1 MGIEKHKRNFMKHLK
16 FLFLVLIGLTLST
29 TVSSCKD
36 DDKEASDVL
45 SGTTWKINSASEDE
59 DFVGSTVTFKR
70 DGNVTFSIPDAW
82 SYAKWT
88 YSNDKLKIVLGEGMP
103 DDYMEGSFIIIG
115 ENATYNYSWYDVDG
129 DWGGEDH
136 YVMTLTKQ

>member
-1 MGIEKHKRNFMKHLK
+1 MRSIVNFMKKLN
-16 FLFLVLIGLTLST
+16 FIALAIIGLYACLNF
-29 TVSSCKD
+29 SSCKKD
-36 DDKEASDVL
+36 DDKEPSDVL
-45 SGTTWKINSASEDE
+45 SGTTWKINSATEDE
-59 DFVGSTVTFKR
+59 DFVGATVTFKS

-103 DDYMEGSFIIIG
+103 DDYMEGSFIING
-115 ENATYNYSWYDVDG
+115 KNATYNYSWYDVDG
-129 DWGGEDH
+129 KWGGEDH